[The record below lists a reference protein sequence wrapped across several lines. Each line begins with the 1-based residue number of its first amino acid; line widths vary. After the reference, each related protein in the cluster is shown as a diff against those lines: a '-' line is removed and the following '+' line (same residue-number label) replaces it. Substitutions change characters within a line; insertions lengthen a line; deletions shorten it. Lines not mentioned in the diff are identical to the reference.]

1 MEEKKYIDRL
11 YQEKFKDF
19 EASPRKDL
27 WKDIAEK
34 LKEEE
39 KRKPLIPLWWSR
51 IAGVAAILTLVLLLG
66 DWLRQPV
73 SNPAV
78 TSDEEVFRIQEPQDI
93 ELAAGPE
100 VSEEEKAEVFSNG
113 NIKISKPET
122 RFSNLLAEI
131 SSLTASGIR
140 KYNSAEN
147 NTSDLKIKE
156 EGEESLQPE
165 KKSLSQEVLEN
176 QLKEE
181 KVIGST
187 DDGKIEFSTHAA
199 PIYYGNLK
207 SGNFIDPRFDGNS
220 NAGEITYSYGV
231 NISYKLSEKLRI
243 RSGVSKVT
251 MSHNTNDIAFHAVLN
266 PRSLE
271 AIDYNE
277 DLGMRVLEGSITWK
291 GSPEPIAS
299 SIKSSINNISRG
311 RLNQKIGFIEVPV
324 EVEYALI
331 KNKFSVN
338 LIGGASTLFLD
349 DNSISISSGNIATE
363 LGQANNLNE
372 VSFSTNIGLGLDYK
386 VSEKFRLNLEPMF
399 KYQINTFDAST
410 GTYQPYY
417 IGVYSG
423 FSYKF

>member
-19 EASPRKDL
+19 EASPRRDL

-51 IAGVAAILTLVLLLG
+51 VAGVAAILTLVLVLG
-66 DWLRQPV
+66 EWLRQPV
-73 SNPAV
+73 SNPVV
-78 TSDEEVFRIQEPQDI
+78 TNEDELFSPQQPGEI
-93 ELAAGPE
+93 ELAATTE
-100 VSEEEKAEVFSNG
+100 VPEEEKPEETHEGTNE
-113 NIKISKPET
+113 IREPET
-122 RFSNLLAEI
+122 RFSSLIAEI
-131 SSLTASGIR
+131 SSLTTSGIK
-140 KYNSAEN
+140 KYY
-147 NTSDLKIKE
+147 SDEQKAPELKLGE
-156 EGEESLQPE
+156 EGTKPYQKE
-165 KKSLSQEVLEN
+165 KKSLSQEVLED

-181 KVIGST
+181 KLIGT
-187 DDGKIEFSTHAA
+187 TNGGKIEVSTHAA

-207 SGNFIDPRFDGNS
+207 GGNFIDPRFDGNS
-220 NAGEITYSYGV
+220 NGGEITYSYGV
-231 NISYKLSEKLRI
+231 NVSYKLSEKLKI

-251 MSHNTNDIAFHAVLN
+251 LSHNTNDIAFHAVLN

-271 AIDYNE
+271 AVNYNE
-277 DLGMRVLEGSITWK
+277 DLGMKILEGSITWK

-299 SIKSSINNISRG
+299 SIKSSINNISKG
-311 RLNQKIGFIEVPV
+311 LLNQKIGFIEVPV
-324 EVEYALI
+324 EMEYALI
-331 KNKFSVN
+331 NNRFSLN

-349 DNSISISSGNIATE
+349 ENSITISSGRLATE

-372 VSFSTNIGLGLDYK
+372 ISFSTNIGLGLDYQ
-386 VSEKFRLNLEPMF
+386 VSEKFKLNLEPMF

>member
-100 VSEEEKAEVFSNG
+100 VSEEEKTEVFSNG
-113 NIKISKPET
+113 NIEISKPET

-271 AIDYNE
+271 AVDYNE

>member
-19 EASPRKDL
+19 EASPRRDL
-27 WKDIAEK
+27 WKNIAEK

-66 DWLRQPV
+66 EWLRQPV
-73 SNPAV
+73 STPSVVN
-78 TSDEEVFRIQEPQDI
+78 EEEFFEPQEPKVI
-93 ELAAGPE
+93 ELAAGTETSEDEEPE
-100 VSEEEKAEVFSNG
+100 VISEGDLQIRE
-113 NIKISKPET
+113 PET

-131 SSLTASGIR
+131 SSITSSGIR
-140 KYNSAEN
+140 RYYSEDNKASE
-147 NTSDLKIKE
+147 LKIKE
-156 EGEESLQPE
+156 EGKKTLQPE

-181 KVIGST
+181 KVISST
-187 DDGKIEFSTHAA
+187 EGGKIEVSTHAA

-207 SGNFIDPRFDGNS
+207 SGNFIDPRFDGNT

-231 NISYKLSEKLRI
+231 NVSYKLSEKLKI
-243 RSGVSKVT
+243 RSGVNKVT
-251 MSHNTNDIAFHAVLN
+251 LSHNTNDIAFHAVLN

-271 AIDYNE
+271 AINYNE
-277 DLGMRVLEGSITWK
+277 GLEVRVRDGSITWK

-311 RLNQKIGFIEVPV
+311 LLNQKIGFIEVPV

-331 KNKFSVN
+331 NNRFSVN

-349 DNSISISSGNIATE
+349 ENSITISSGNIATE

-386 VSEKFRLNLEPMF
+386 VSDKFNLNLEPMF

>member
-19 EASPRKDL
+19 EASPRRDL

-39 KRKPLIPLWWSR
+39 KKKPLIPFWWSR

-73 SNPAV
+73 TSTVV
-78 TSDEEVFRIQEPQDI
+78 TSEDEIFSSQQPGDI
-93 ELAAGPE
+93 ELAAT
-100 VSEEEKAEVFSNG
+100 SDITEEKEKRGIATPELEMRE
-113 NIKISKPET
+113 PET
-122 RFSNLLAEI
+122 RLDNLLAEI

-140 KYNSAEN
+140 KNISEEN
-147 NTSDLKIKE
+147 KASELKLE
-156 EGEESLQPE
+156 EGSKNLQPE

-181 KVIGST
+181 NLIGSSKV
-187 DDGKIEFSTHAA
+187 GKIEVSTHAA

-207 SGNFIDPRFDGNS
+207 SGNFIDQRFDGN
-220 NAGEITYSYGV
+220 NNGGEITYSYGV
-231 NISYKLSEKLRI
+231 NVSYKLSEKLKI

-271 AIDYNE
+271 AVDYRE
-277 DLGMRVLEGSITWK
+277 DLGVRVVNGSITWK

-299 SIKSSINNISRG
+299 AIKSSINNISRG
-311 RLNQKIGFIEVPV
+311 LLNQKIGFIEVPV
-324 EVEYALI
+324 EVEYAI
-331 KNKFSVN
+331 IDNRFSVN

-349 DNSISISSGNIATE
+349 ENSISISSGAIATE
-363 LGQANNLNE
+363 LGQANNLND
-372 VSFSTNIGLGLDYK
+372 VSFSTNIGLGLDYRI
-386 VSEKFRLNLEPMF
+386 SEKFKLNLEPMF